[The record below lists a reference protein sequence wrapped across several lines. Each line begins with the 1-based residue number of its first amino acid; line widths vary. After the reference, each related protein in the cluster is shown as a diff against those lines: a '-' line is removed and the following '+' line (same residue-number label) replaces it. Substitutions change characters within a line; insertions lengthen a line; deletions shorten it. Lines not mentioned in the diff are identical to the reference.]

1 MFPLAG
7 YQTKLRT
14 LVSPAALGPDVTL
27 SILDMG
33 FWSQSRAA
41 RPAMA
46 GGGQ

>member
-14 LVSPAALGPDVTL
+14 LVSPAAPDVTL

-33 FWSQSRAA
+33 FWSESPAA
-41 RPAMA
+41 CPAIA

>member
-14 LVSPAALGPDVTL
+14 LVSPAALGPNVTL
-27 SILDMG
+27 SILDIG
-33 FWSQSRAA
+33 FWSESPAA
-41 RPAMA
+41 CPAIA